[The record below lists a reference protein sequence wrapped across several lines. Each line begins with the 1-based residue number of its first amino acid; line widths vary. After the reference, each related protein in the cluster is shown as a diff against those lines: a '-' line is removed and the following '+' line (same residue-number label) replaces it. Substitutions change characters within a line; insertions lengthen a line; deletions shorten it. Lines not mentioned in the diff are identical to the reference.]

1 MISLYVCVQI
11 FLIHQ
16 RVPPPRTLLPLLQ
29 KVKEAYILWYS
40 YYQKLPKI
48 NRYFLGLRIDI
59 LFVEIMEGIAVA
71 SFLSKEEK
79 QPWVRLAIRKTDT
92 LKVLLMILWEIKSID
107 DKKYIAL
114 SVKIDEVGKMLGGW
128 NGQITRQLQQIKNK
142 QNSPNKKSGEK

>member
-1 MISLYVCVQI
+1 
-11 FLIHQ
+11 
-16 RVPPPRTLLPLLQ
+16 LPLLQ